1 MTFMSRGSG
10 AGRGS
15 RANEEE
21 QRVDFSWEEEP
32 TERVTQFYSLKD
44 IFLAILFLA
53 LIIGGTLFLKS
64 VYGYEMTVFDPIAD
78 LKEAMKS
85 IESFYALVT
94 LIFFTLSCIWYYD
107 PQKVHKCVVLAL
119 IFSCLMTTSLFVA
132 KTYLDSTYTLSAF
145 LEMYDNPDYRPFI
158 GNITSSEFAEASLE
172 GFENFSLRNKINI
185 FINIFVIILEIYFF
199 TKTNKIME
207 KQEKIRQ
214 YDEALFDDEINVK
227 I

>member
-1 MTFMSRGSG
+1 MAFRGRGTS
-10 AGRGS
+10 AGRG
-15 RANEEE
+15 NKGIENDEP
-21 QRVDFSWEEEP
+21 VDFSWEQESS
-32 TERVTQFYSLKD
+32 ERVTQFYSLKD
-44 IFLAILFLA
+44 VFLAILLLA
-53 LIIGGTLFLKS
+53 LIVGGTLFLKS
-64 VYGYEMTVFDPIAD
+64 VYGYKMTVFDPIAD
-78 LKEAMKS
+78 LKEAMKT

-119 IFSCLMTTSLFVA
+119 VFSCLMTTSLFLA
-132 KTYLDSTYTLSAF
+132 KTYLDSTYTMTTF
-145 LEMYDNPDYRPFI
+145 LEMYDNPEYKQFI

-185 FINIFVIILEIYFF
+185 FINIFVIMLEIYFF
-199 TKTNKIME
+199 TRTNKIVE